1 MKNRR
6 VNGSHEALIVLSSDN
21 VAGME
26 SVRPTGHGLCHW
38 LSPTTLK
45 PVNNHPIS
53 KKNWPPPIFML
64 SGKTERNSAAP
75 MTEWNSMGLIL
86 NYQVRSVIQNY
97 QAPMTDW
104 NMANVVLRSRKGYKS
119 YETYVVSCKIVAWHK
134 AEVWPLR
141 LLLLPT
147 QQCANVYPMV

>member
-1 MKNRR
+1 MVMSVPQMGRLLTVAIVDTSNSKKTAKKQKTEAMKNRR

-53 KKNWPPPIFML
+53 KKN
-64 SGKTERNSAAP
+64 
-75 MTEWNSMGLIL
+75 
-86 NYQVRSVIQNY
+86 
-97 QAPMTDW
+97 
-104 NMANVVLRSRKGYKS
+104 
-119 YETYVVSCKIVAWHK
+119 
-134 AEVWPLR
+134 
-141 LLLLPT
+141 
-147 QQCANVYPMV
+147 